1 MFPSID
7 SRTPF
12 GTISFMDGER
22 HRVYSD
28 KRDAEAAITGLR
40 YGAEPGENFD
50 LRNFEGGGWH
60 IEKSFRE
67 KSEGFY

>member
-1 MFPSID
+1 LAEGD
-7 SRTPF
+7 
-12 GTISFMDGER
+12 R

-28 KRDAEAAITGLR
+28 RRDAENTITGLR

-50 LRNFEGGGWH
+50 LRSFEGGGWH
-60 IEKSFRE
+60 IEMSYRE